1 MKKSEK
7 AFNILKEHQL
17 IALLAPKSVEN
28 CIIAYEIL
36 SPMGIVLEI
45 AFRTE
50 IALEGIKATLE
61 KYPDSLI
68 LAGTVMTQK
77 QAIEAIEAGVA
88 GVVSADYIP
97 GVVER
102 CVENDIMCIP
112 GGLGDAGKQL
122 VQKAELYQCDFES
135 LREKYPYQWIYKLF
149 PAATEKMTF
158 ISLSKPWKSAFKGL
172 NIVYTGGLSLSNLRE
187 IVQWDPDGIICG
199 SALTKL
205 IDEPDKMLEEASKW
219 KEIIKTDQKRIEQ
232 QK

>member
-7 AFNILKEHQL
+7 AFNILKEHKL

-28 CIIAYEIL
+28 CITAYEIL
-36 SPMGIVLEI
+36 SPIGIMLEI

-50 IALEGIKATLE
+50 IALEGIKATLK
-61 KYPDSLI
+61 KYPDALI

-77 QAIEAIEAGVA
+77 QASEAIEAGVA
-88 GVVSADYIP
+88 GIVSADYIP
-97 GVVER
+97 GVVEL
-102 CVENDIMCIP
+102 CVKNDIMCIP
-112 GGLGDAGKQL
+112 GGLGDVGKQL

-149 PAATEKMTF
+149 PAATDKM
-158 ISLSKPWKSAFKGL
+158 IYVDLSKAWKSAFKGL
-172 NIVYTGGLSLSNLRE
+172 NIVYTGGISLTNLRE

-205 IDEPDKMLEEASKW
+205 IDEPNKMREEAKKW
-219 KEIIKTDQKRIEQ
+219 QEMIKMDPKRIEQ
-232 QK
+232 